1 MQIEISR
8 FEKQNLEISIFDMQ
22 NLEILRLHKQNIEI
36 WRFHMQNLEISK
48 FRICLP
54 PFLLLDQTEARR
66 VVKNCF
72 ESWRAGP
79 YLSKGLDD
87 RAPHLSESLD
97 PPLGTKM

>member
-8 FEKQNLEISIFDMQ
+8 FEKRNLEISIFDMQ
-22 NLEILRLHKQNIEI
+22 NLEILRL
-36 WRFHMQNLEISK
+36 HMQNLEISK

-66 VVKNCF
+66 AVKNCF

-79 YLSKGLDD
+79 HLSKGLDD
-87 RAPHLSESLD
+87 RAPPLSKVWIRHCEPKCVPHLF
-97 PPLGTKM
+97 LGL